1 MFSYKRHLIMKKR
14 YILFLLALFIGCKT
28 QFGLV
33 HTIQLPDGSSI
44 AVKNLGDITVTIEP
58 FTQETWT
65 RIAASSQFIDR
76 SKSGRLPKIPFFLIL
91 IENKSSQPITIKEIA
106 IVYGTTRSLVL
117 TNDELK
123 EHLASPAYGFI
134 NVTELT
140 TPQRFITYS
149 GNVKNIDFKHDVIPC
164 TLPFIPSGDI
174 HCLVVASKWIP
185 VNERQFT
192 AEIVIKLPDDEK
204 IVACTFIRK
213 EYRTKGKHFLS
224 TKEKN

>member
-1 MFSYKRHLIMKKR
+1 MKKL
-14 YILFLLALFIGCKT
+14 YIPFLLALFIGCKT

-33 HTIQLPDGSSI
+33 HTVQSPDGSSI

-58 FTQETWT
+58 FTEETWT
-65 RIAASSQFIDR
+65 RIAASTQFIDR

-106 IVYGTTRSLVL
+106 ISYGNNRSLVL
-117 TNDELK
+117 TKDELK
-123 EHLASPAYGFI
+123 DHLASPAYGFI
-134 NVTELT
+134 HVTELVA
-140 TPQRFITYS
+140 PQRLITYS
-149 GNVKNIDFKHDVIPC
+149 GSLKKVDFEHDVIPC

-174 HCLVVASKWIP
+174 HCMIVAGKWIP

-192 AEIVIKLPDDEK
+192 VEIIIKLPDDEK
-204 IVACTFIRK
+204 IVDCTFICK

-224 TKEKN
+224 SKEDN

>member
-1 MFSYKRHLIMKKR
+1 MKKL
-14 YILFLLALFIGCKT
+14 YIPFLLALFIGCTT

-33 HTIQLPDGSSI
+33 HTVQSPDGSSV
-44 AVKNLGDITVTIEP
+44 AVKKLGDITVTIEP
-58 FTQETWT
+58 FTEETWT

-106 IVYGTTRSLVL
+106 IKYGNTRSLVL
-117 TNDELK
+117 TKDELK
-123 EHLASPAYGFI
+123 DHLASPAYGFI
-134 NVTELT
+134 HVTELVA
-140 TPQRFITYS
+140 PQRLITYS
-149 GNVKNIDFKHDVIPC
+149 GSLKKVDFEHDVIPC

-174 HCLVVASKWIP
+174 HCMVVAGKWIP

-192 AEIVIKLPDDEK
+192 VEIVIKLPNEEK
-204 IVACTFIRK
+204 IVDCTFICK

-224 TKEKN
+224 SKEDN